1 MRRDRNEI
9 APCRRVPPGAPF
21 TISSRYVLPGLRT
34 FDSWTELIG
43 MLERAD
49 FRAISAELKEHNA
62 EQKAMPMPAHA
73 CTYT

>member
-1 MRRDRNEI
+1 M
-9 APCRRVPPGAPF
+9 PCRHVPPGSPF
-21 TISSRYVLPGLRT
+21 PSISSRYVLPGLRT

-62 EQKAMPMPAHA
+62 QQKAILILAYV
-73 CTYT
+73 CTYV